1 MDDKTM
7 KVIVPEHILV
17 EDIKSGSRKQ
27 DLFQKLAICTKSIFL
42 SYRQET

>member
-1 MDDKTM
+1 MDDKSM
-7 KVIVPEHILV
+7 KVIVQEHILA
-17 EDIKSGSRKQ
+17 EDIKSGSKKR